1 MTLVLLGGFSTVS
14 AEDVGKQL
22 YLCGDSPIG
31 KGWDYGSDK
40 QVAMDYNSE
49 TGINT
54 ATVTIESG
62 NPYFVVSDGQ
72 GSSWDDFNGNHR
84 WDYGNKNN
92 PKKNLSNTGSFQLA
106 QNSEGDYSNYLSA
119 GTYKIV
125 IDSETMVMSIL
136 KTTSVSFTVENND
149 PEAWS
154 QLALYNDGTEERR
167 TLGTWPGVVLYDG
180 TNLNPNSDPRVDV
193 TKEGNT
199 FTVKLWV
206 SYDDNGLI
214 LSNNKNGIGVDEG
227 NNQMTLTEFAADK
240 AYTIAAQTVPSSYST
255 TIYFINNNSWNRIA
269 LYNFKGSGYI
279 YGTWPG
285 KYLISSNGILNPQ
298 KTSLF
303 KVSKAGKT
311 SENKDIYKIELGDD
325 TGYNT
330 IIFTNNSGNQTG
342 DIADVA
348 DGNYYYCD
356 SGTEHGNAP
365 IYQISTGK
373 EYTTY
378 VSPDKLDFTGATN
391 LTAYIATSADN
402 TNVTLKP
409 VTKVPANTP
418 LVLKRANEEATSHN
432 VVVLTS
438 DADDVSGNKLRAGD
452 GTTTI
457 GGESKFD
464 YVLKNGTFFRA
475 TEGVVAVGKAYLH
488 LDSDPGTPDG
498 KLSIIFD
505 DSSETDGIKSV
516 ENGKFAAENAYNLAG
531 QKVGANYKGIVIVNG
546 KKVVRK

>member
-1 MTLVLLGGFSTVS
+1 MTLVLLGGFSTVF
-14 AEDVGKQL
+14 AAVGKQL

-31 KGWDYGSDK
+31 NGWGYGSGS
-40 QVAMDYNSE
+40 QVSMSYNSE

-54 ATVTIESG
+54 KTVTITGTE
-62 NPYFVVSDGQ
+62 NKYFVVTDGYSTS
-72 GSSWDDFNGNHR
+72 GWDDFNGNNR
-84 WDYGNKNN
+84 YDFGTTDTQKD
-92 PKKNLSNTGSFQLA
+92 LSYTGSFQLA
-106 QNSEGDYSNYLSA
+106 QNSDGNYANYLSP

-149 PEAWS
+149 YEAWS
-154 QLALYNDGTEERR
+154 QLALYNDIGDETKR
-167 TLGTWPGVVLYDG
+167 TLGSWPGVVLYDG
-180 TNLNPNSDPRVDV
+180 TNLNPNNDPRVDV

-206 SYDDNGLI
+206 NYDDII
-214 LSNNKNGIGVDEG
+214 LSNNKNGIDVDEG
-227 NNQMTLTEFAADK
+227 NNQMTLTDFADDK

-269 LYNFKGSGYI
+269 LYNFNGSGKI
-279 YGTWPG
+279 YGDWPG
-285 KYLISSNGILNPQ
+285 KFLISSNGILNPQ

-311 SENKDIYKIELGDD
+311 TEDKDVYKIELGDE

-330 IIFTNNSGNQTG
+330 IIFTNNNGDKTG
-342 DIADVA
+342 DITDVA

-356 SGTEHGNAP
+356 SGTSHGGAP
-365 IYQISTGK
+365 SYKISTGK
-373 EYTTY
+373 DYITY

-418 LVLKRANEEATSHN
+418 LVLKRANETASHN

-438 DADDVSGNKLRAGD
+438 DADDVSGNKLVAGD
-452 GTTTI
+452 GVTII

-464 YVLKNGTFFRA
+464 YVLKDGTFFRA
-475 TEGVVAVGKAYLH
+475 TVGVVAVGKAYLH
-488 LDSDPGTPDG
+488 LDSDPGTTPG

-516 ENGKFAAENAYNLAG
+516 KNGKFAAENAYNLAG